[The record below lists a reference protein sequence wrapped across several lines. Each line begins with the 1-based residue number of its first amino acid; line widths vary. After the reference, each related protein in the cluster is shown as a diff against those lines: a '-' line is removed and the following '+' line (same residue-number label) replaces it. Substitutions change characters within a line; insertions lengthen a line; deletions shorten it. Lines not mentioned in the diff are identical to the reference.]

1 MNTELVPLLAIDGPS
16 GSGKGTVSQIIARR
30 LGWHYLDSGALYR
43 VLALA
48 AENHTLALDDAESLE
63 TLAGHLDVEF
73 ASGKNGQTVILLE
86 GEPVTDQIRS
96 EVAGNAASIVAAL
109 PGVRTALLARQRAFR
124 EMPGLVADGRDMGS
138 TVFPDAQLKIFLTA
152 SAEARAERRYKQ
164 LKEKGMSVNLA
175 PLLEDIERR
184 DLRDSQRGAS
194 PMIAAEDAILLDTT
208 ELDIEAVV
216 AKILEHCVACFD
228 YEETPLSEGA

>member
-1 MNTELVPLLAIDGPS
+1 MNTEHVPLLTIDGPS
-16 GSGKGTVSQIIARR
+16 GSGKGTVSQIIASR

-43 VLALA
+43 LLALA

-63 TLAGHLDVEF
+63 TLAAHLDVQF
-73 ASGKNGQTVILLE
+73 ASGKDGQTVILLE
-86 GEPVTDQIRS
+86 GEPVTDHIRS
-96 EVAGNAASIVAAL
+96 ETVGNSASIVAAL
-109 PGVRTALLARQRAFR
+109 PKVRAALLERQRAFR

-138 TVFPDAQLKIFLTA
+138 TVFPDAPLKIFLTA

-208 ELDIEAVV
+208 ELGIDEVV
-216 AKILEHCVACFD
+216 TKILEHCAACFD
-228 YEETPLSEGA
+228 YEETPLS

>member
-1 MNTELVPLLAIDGPS
+1 MMAAHIPLVTIDGPS
-16 GSGKGTVSQIIARR
+16 GSGKGTISSILANQ
-30 LGWHYLDSGALYR
+30 LGYHMLDSGALYR
-43 VLALA
+43 ILALA
-48 AENHTLALDDAESLE
+48 TQTHAIPLDNEEALVTLAA
-63 TLAGHLDVEF
+63 HLDVQF
-73 ASGKNGQTVILLE
+73 ITDNQLNTRILLE
-86 GEPVTDQIRS
+86 GDNVSEAIRT
-96 EVAGNAASIVAAL
+96 EECGNQASRVAAL
-109 PGVRTALLARQRAFR
+109 PMVRIALLARQRAFL
-124 EMPGLVADGRDMGS
+124 EPPGLVTDGRDMG
-138 TVFPDAQLKIFLTA
+138 TVVFPDADIKIFLTA
-152 SAEARAERRYKQ
+152 SPEERAKRRHKQ

-228 YEETPLSEGA
+228 YEETT

>member
-1 MNTELVPLLAIDGPS
+1 VNTELVPLLAIDGPS
-16 GSGKGTVSQIIARR
+16 GSGKGTVSQIIAGR

-63 TLAGHLDVEF
+63 TLAEHLDVEF
-73 ASGKNGQTVILLE
+73 ALGKDGQTIILLE

-96 EVAGNAASIVAAL
+96 EVIGNAASIVAAL

-216 AKILEHCVACFD
+216 AKILEHCAACFD

>member
-1 MNTELVPLLAIDGPS
+1 VNTELVPLLAIDGPS

-63 TLAGHLDVEF
+63 TLAEHLDVEF
-73 ASGKNGQTVILLE
+73 ALGKDGQTVILLE

-96 EVAGNAASIVAAL
+96 EVIGNAASIVAAL

-194 PMIAAEDAILLDTT
+194 PMKAAEDAILLDTT
-208 ELDIEAVV
+208 ELDIDAVV
-216 AKILEHCVACFD
+216 TKILELCQQRFD
-228 YEETPLSEGA
+228 FEETPLSQGA

>member
-1 MNTELVPLLAIDGPS
+1 MNTEHVPLLAIDGPS

-63 TLAGHLDVEF
+63 TLAEHLDVEF
-73 ASGKNGQTVILLE
+73 ALGKDGQTVILLE
-86 GEPVTDQIRS
+86 GEPVTEQIRS
-96 EVAGNAASIVAAL
+96 EIVGNAASIVAAL
-109 PGVRTALLARQRAFR
+109 PGVRAALLARQRAFR

-138 TVFPDAQLKIFLTA
+138 TVFPDAPLKIFLTA

-216 AKILEHCVACFD
+216 AKILELCQQRFD
-228 YEETPLSEGA
+228 YEETPLSQDL

>member
-1 MNTELVPLLAIDGPS
+1 MNTERVPLLAIDGPS

-63 TLAGHLDVEF
+63 TLAEHLDVEF
-73 ASGKNGQTVILLE
+73 ALGKDGQTIILLE
-86 GEPVTDQIRS
+86 GEPVTEQIRS
-96 EVAGNAASIVAAL
+96 EVVGNAASIVAAL
-109 PGVRTALLARQRAFR
+109 PGVRAALLARQRAFR

-138 TVFPDAQLKIFLTA
+138 TVFPDAPLKIFLTA

-208 ELDIEAVV
+208 ELNIEAVV
-216 AKILEHCVACFD
+216 TKILEHCKQRFD
-228 YEETPLSEGA
+228 YEETPLSQG

>member
-1 MNTELVPLLAIDGPS
+1 MNTELAPLLTIDGPS
-16 GSGKGTVSQIIARR
+16 GSGKGTVSQLIASR

-43 VLALA
+43 LLAMA

-63 TLAGHLDVEF
+63 TLAAHLDVEF
-73 ASGKNGQTVILLE
+73 AAGKEGQTVILLE
-86 GEPVTDQIRS
+86 GEPVTDLIRS
-96 EVAGNAASIVAAL
+96 ETVGNLASIVAAQ
-109 PGVRTALLARQRAFR
+109 PKVRAALLERQRAFR

-138 TVFPDAQLKIFLTA
+138 TVFPDAPLKIFLTA

-194 PMIAAEDAILLDTT
+194 PMIVAEDAILLDTT
-208 ELDIEAVV
+208 ELDIEGVV
-216 AKILEHCVACFD
+216 AKILEHCAACFN
-228 YEETPLSEGA
+228 YEETPLS

>member
-1 MNTELVPLLAIDGPS
+1 MNTEDVPLLAIDGPS
-16 GSGKGTVSQIIARR
+16 GSGKGTVSQLIAAR

-43 VLALA
+43 LLALA

-73 ASGKNGQTVILLE
+73 ARDKDGQTVILLE
-86 GEPVTDQIRS
+86 GEPVTDEIRS
-96 EVAGNAASIVAAL
+96 ETVGNSASIVAAL
-109 PGVRTALLARQRAFR
+109 PGVRAALLERQRAFR

-138 TVFPDAQLKIFLTA
+138 TVFPDAPLKIFLTA

-208 ELDIEAVV
+208 ELGIEAVV
-216 AKILEHCVACFD
+216 AKILEHCAACFD
-228 YEETPLSEGA
+228 YEETPLSQGK

>member
-1 MNTELVPLLAIDGPS
+1 MNTEVIPLLAIDGPS
-16 GSGKGTVSQIIARR
+16 GSGKGTVSQIIATR

-43 VLALA
+43 LLALA
-48 AENHTLALDDAESLE
+48 AENHTLALDDEESLE

-73 ASGKNGQTVILLE
+73 ASGKDGKTVILLE
-86 GEPVTDQIRS
+86 GEPVTDLIRS
-96 EVAGNAASIVAAL
+96 EVVGNSASIVAAL
-109 PGVRTALLARQRAFR
+109 PSVRAALLERQRAFR

-138 TVFPDAQLKIFLTA
+138 TVFPDAPLKIFLTA

-194 PMIAAEDAILLDTT
+194 PMIVAEDAILLDTT
-208 ELDIEAVV
+208 ELDIEGVV
-216 AKILEHCVACFD
+216 AKILEHCAACFN
-228 YEETPLSEGA
+228 YEETPLS

>member
-1 MNTELVPLLAIDGPS
+1 
-16 GSGKGTVSQIIARR
+16 VSQIIASR

-63 TLAGHLDVEF
+63 TLAEHLDVEF
-73 ASGKNGQTVILLE
+73 ALSKDGQTVILLE

-96 EVAGNAASIVAAL
+96 EVIGNAASIVAAL

-194 PMIAAEDAILLDTT
+194 PMKPAEDAILLDTT

-216 AKILEHCVACFD
+216 TKILELCQQCFD
-228 YEETPLSEGA
+228 YEETPLSQGG